1 MREREIEKGKEMYKD
16 KRKKVIVRVI
26 VKKKERL
33 IMSG

>member
-33 IMSG
+33 RMSG